1 MNKSFLILVSVLILT
16 FTGDASAQNPVKYN
30 KELDG
35 FDYPFEVNTFEF
47 DSQKQTL
54 KMRYMDIGNKD
65 AEKVVVLL
73 HGKNFAGFYWEDVAN
88 DLVSKK
94 YRVLIP
100 DQIGFGKS
108 SKPDAYQYSLGQFA
122 LNTKLLLESLKID
135 NITLVGHSMGGMIA
149 TTFAVNYVSTV
160 DKLIL
165 INSIGLEDYSKYTE
179 FKDVNFFYK
188 NELGKTVDKARA
200 YQQKIYYAGKW
211 SKEYETLLVPL
222 KGMLAGDDWKV
233 VAWNNALTYG
243 PIFSENIVDRFPQIQ
258 SKTYLINGTRDTTG
272 PGRGWLKEGVTRKL
286 GEYTKLGKHTQSLI
300 KDSVLIELEGLGH
313 MPFYEDYPAFIK
325 AFNQAID

>member
-16 FTGDASAQNPVKYN
+16 FTGHASAQNPVKYN

-286 GEYTKLGKHTQSLI
+286 GDYTKLGKHTQSLI

>member
-16 FTGDASAQNPVKYN
+16 FTGHASAQNPVKYN

-135 NITLVGHSMGGMIA
+135 NITLVGHS
-149 TTFAVNYVSTV
+149 
-160 DKLIL
+160 
-165 INSIGLEDYSKYTE
+165 
-179 FKDVNFFYK
+179 
-188 NELGKTVDKARA
+188 DKARA

-325 AFNQAID
+325 AFNQAMD

>member
-16 FTGDASAQNPVKYN
+16 FTGHASAKNPVKYN

-35 FDYPFEVNTFEF
+35 FDYPFEVNTFKL

-149 TTFAVNYVSTV
+149 TTFAVNYVTTV

-286 GEYTKLGKHTQSLI
+286 GDYTKLGKHTQSLI

>member
-16 FTGDASAQNPVKYN
+16 FTGHASAQNPVKYN

-35 FDYPFEVNTFEF
+35 FDYPFEVNTFKL

-149 TTFAVNYVSTV
+149 TTFAVNYVTTV

-233 VAWNNALTYG
+233 AAWNNALTYG